1 MPTPGKWVEALE
13 QRTYCAGDLSSWMS
27 IASQSPKPVVAVKAV
42 RLFPNYVGTYAGT
55 VVIKKGLDKGLV
67 FSQTVTNTSENRT
80 TGVITFVGTDYF
92 SNGTTLSFAGQTTV
106 KRTGAFVAYALDV
119 PPDSA
124 GTTKDVGKYTGLKS
138 KGTYANLLNS
148 GTFNDTFE
156 G

>member
-1 MPTPGKWVEALE
+1 MEGLESRAYCSVDLGAL
-13 QRTYCAGDLSSWMS
+13 AAVMS
-27 IASQSPKPVVAVKAV
+27 PSPKPVAAVKAV
-42 RLFPNYVGTYAGT
+42 RLFPNYVGTYEGT

-67 FSQTVTNTSENRT
+67 FSQAVTNTSENRT
-80 TGVITFVGTDYF
+80 TGVITFVGTNYF

-106 KRTGAFVAYALDV
+106 KHTGAYVAYALDV

-124 GTTKDVGKYTGLKS
+124 GTTKDVGKFTGLKS

-148 GTFNDTFE
+148 GTFNDTFV